1 MNLYEYQTLLEVVDK
16 ASREIK
22 TELAKLVDVNNKEEL
37 IEKVK
42 LSSIY
47 GVFEHDRD
55 LSD

>member
-1 MNLYEYQTLLEVVDK
+1 MTLKEYQELLEVVDK

-22 TELAKLVDVNNKEEL
+22 TELAKMVDVNNREEL